1 MRTSPIERGLPVD
14 ARKALAVVADRRGE
28 TMSNLPRLIG
38 KSDGYL
44 ARYIRDG
51 VPLALPAS
59 LLRSVDGGAGD
70 YRRVRR
76 RA

>member
-14 ARKALAVVADRRGE
+14 AREALAVVADRRGE
-28 TMSNLPRLIG
+28 TMSNLSRLIG

-51 VPLALPAS
+51 VPLALPANERK
-59 LLRSVDGGAGD
+59 LLARYLGVQPTAIG
-70 YRRVRR
+70 
-76 RA
+76 

>member
-1 MRTSPIERGLPVD
+1 MRTNPIERSLPVNP
-14 ARKALAVVADRRGE
+14 REALAVVADRRGE

-51 VPLALPAS
+51 VPVSLPANDRQ
-59 LLRSVDGGAGD
+59 LLARYLGVQSTVIG
-70 YRRVRR
+70 
-76 RA
+76 